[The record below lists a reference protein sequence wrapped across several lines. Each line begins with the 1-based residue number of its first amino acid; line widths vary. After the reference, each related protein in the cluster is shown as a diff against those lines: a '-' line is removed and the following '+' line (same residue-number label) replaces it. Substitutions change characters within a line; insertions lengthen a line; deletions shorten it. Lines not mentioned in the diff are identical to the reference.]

1 MRVLLFLLLFIVIL
15 GKTSSAGPKQRFK
28 KRLGRLGKKRN
39 AFKKGRFSAGTFLR
53 NSGKNGGILKRL
65 DKMDDNFA
73 FLGVQ
78 IADMLEY
85 KEHINSQLSEIKN
98 DNLDRHEAMDEKMEE
113 MNQNIKSLGLLMD
126 NMLKNMRYMN
136 DTMQN
141 MHTDI
146 KTNIAEGG
154 PSNRGKVE

>member
-1 MRVLLFLLLFIVIL
+1 M
-15 GKTSSAGPKQRFK
+15 
-28 KRLGRLGKKRN
+28 
-39 AFKKGRFSAGTFLR
+39 
-53 NSGKNGGILKRL
+53 
-65 DKMDDNFA
+65 
-73 FLGVQ
+73 Q

-113 MNQNIKSLGLLMD
+113 MNQNINSLGLLMD